1 MWIFGGVVWVWIR
14 SVSCCMSWLWA
25 RSLLL
30 SRGHVRCRRGPRR
43 CATISSRVSASASLS
58 RSGGKARLVG
68 NLAADR
74 AVAAYERQVVGVGSD
89 GVGGVFHDVTY
100 RIVCQ

>member
-1 MWIFGGVVWVWIR
+1 M
-14 SVSCCMSWLWA
+14 VS
-25 RSLLL
+25 
-30 SRGHVRCRRGPRR
+30 
-43 CATISSRVSASASLS
+43 TSASAS

-89 GVGGVFHDVTY
+89 GVGGVFHDVAY
-100 RIVCQ
+100 RVVG